1 MFLGSGLGLGWSWVL
16 DLSCVFGLGLAL
28 ALPRV
33 VRVLSA
39 EIDLRDDVTKEMSCK
54 PKNNTTS
61 LPSILFVATDD
72 E

>member
-1 MFLGSGLGLGWSWVL
+1 M
-16 DLSCVFGLGLAL
+16 FGLGLAL